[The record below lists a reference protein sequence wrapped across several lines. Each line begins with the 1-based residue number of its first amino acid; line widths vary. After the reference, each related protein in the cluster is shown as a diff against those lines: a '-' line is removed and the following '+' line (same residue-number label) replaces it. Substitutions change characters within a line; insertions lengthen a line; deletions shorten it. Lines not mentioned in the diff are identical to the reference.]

1 VSEAV
6 SGAGR
11 VEFVHVG
18 GGDEVVKLGH
28 WLFVVVHVAVVFV
41 ASAAV
46 EGVDWFLLP
55 GLGQVAKLL
64 FQFPDGSPVRKAL

>member
-1 VSEAV
+1 M
-6 SGAGR
+6 
-11 VEFVHVG
+11 G

-46 EGVDWFLLP
+46 EGVE
-55 GLGQVAKLL
+55 
-64 FQFPDGSPVRKAL
+64 